1 MTDTNNLNDKWD
13 LYYHLPTDSNWEID
27 SYKPI
32 MQNIINLSQI
42 NEINTKME
50 DGVIKNCM
58 LFLMRTGITPRWED
72 KKNRKGGC
80 FSYKIHNK
88 FVANVWRDVFSEI
101 CKESYCNDKSI
112 NKHINGITISPKKN
126 FCILKVWFDCIEYQ
140 NPNIFKTIQD
150 ISNDGCLF
158 KEHTPEN

>member
-58 LFLMRTGITPRWED
+58 LF
-72 KKNRKGGC
+72 
-80 FSYKIHNK
+80 F
-88 FVANVWRDVFSEI
+88 F
-101 CKESYCNDKSI
+101 
-112 NKHINGITISPKKN
+112 
-126 FCILKVWFDCIEYQ
+126 
-140 NPNIFKTIQD
+140 QD
-150 ISNDGCLF
+150 SCLI
-158 KEHTPEN
+158 